1 MSRQLYS
8 PSDTALDFTY
18 GAQKFSLSP
27 NAVQGVEGHAF
38 DHALEYFRKV
48 GVREVFGN
56 DGDAA
61 IKAEAEQVHTD
72 WLCDVAGVPR
82 PKVDDHVAAARVAL
96 AKRGINTKENA

>member
-18 GAQKFSLSP
+18 GAQKFTLSP
-27 NAVQGVEGHAF
+27 NAVQGVEGYAF
-38 DHALEYFRKV
+38 DHALEYFRKL

-82 PKVDDHVAAARVAL
+82 PKPVDPHVAAARAAL
-96 AKRGINTKENA
+96 VKRGIVKENA